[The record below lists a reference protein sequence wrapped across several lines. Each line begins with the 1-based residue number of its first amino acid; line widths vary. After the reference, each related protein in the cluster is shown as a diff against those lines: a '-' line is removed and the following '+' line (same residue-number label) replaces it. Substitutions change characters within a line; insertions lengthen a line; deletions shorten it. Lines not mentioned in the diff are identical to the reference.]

1 MACGDF
7 PKGGITFDCNPSP
20 RNYFDETIL
29 RGTWGDVRIKPETKK
44 PMKIKEIKIRQCDH
58 GYILNV
64 GCKEIALDTP
74 AKIIFGL
81 KLYLNNPEKVEKAFL
96 DGKFKFEK

>member
-1 MACGDF
+1 MQTVF
-7 PKGGITFDCNPSP
+7 K
-20 RNYFDETIL
+20 L
-29 RGTWGDVRIKPETKK
+29 RVLIFTHQLTEIQKTEPQK

-74 AKIIFGL
+74 EKIIFGL

-96 DGKFKFEK
+96 EGKFKFEK